1 MTKWGE
7 SSIGNYH
14 AYIDFLMQQ
23 GVVKQKMPASEI
35 TTNALVDDV
44 NRFDPAAIIAQAKAH
59 AP

>member
-1 MTKWGE
+1 MIKWGE
-7 SSIGNYH
+7 SPIGNYH
-14 AYIDFLMQQ
+14 VYIDFLMQR
-23 GVVKQKMPASEI
+23 GVVKQEMPASEI